1 MVTNRLSE
9 AIKLFWSCQTR
20 LKLELKHEFHIVIKF
35 EECLKACHRV
45 IIQGEEEH
53 IEEHCARIPFRILNR
68 TSCCQKMFVII
79 RPSIVAKC
87 QQEFNANTKP
97 QAMMVSLVSE

>member
-1 MVTNRLSE
+1 M
-9 AIKLFWSCQTR
+9 KLFWSCQTR

-53 IEEHCARIPFRILNR
+53 KETSCARIPFRIRNR
-68 TSCCQKMFVII
+68 ALCCQSSLTVL
-79 RPSIVAKC
+79 SIPINQLEQVGLSTSASC
-87 QQEFNANTKP
+87 
-97 QAMMVSLVSE
+97 